1 MCIRDS
7 NYPGVT
13 VERKIG
19 HTRFGGVEFEL
30 IDLPGAYSLTVQSP
44 DEEVSRDVLF
54 GWLTAAEPPPDVVVV
69 VIDATNL
76 QRNLFLATQISELGY
91 PTVGV
96 LNMSDLAAS
105 HGTVI
110 DPVELGRQLRIP
122 IVSTVA
128 SRGTGIDTLR
138 ATLLEPSNDAREL
151 PLPAAAEVEVNG
163 IAEVLATQYATAR
176 RLARAVALRLLVS
189 PDGDVLAG
197 RRFGEPLAQM
207 VGSARE
213 RMAGAGVPWQSCE
226 ATARYGW
233 LQAVVAAA
241 SQQPTDRPMSRS
253 ERLDRVL
260 THRVWGPVV
269 FFSLMAIVF
278 QSIYSWATPLMDLI
292 DAGTVW
298 LGEAARGLLPP
309 GMLADLLVDGVV
321 AGVGGVL
328 IFLPQILLLFLF
340 MAILEDTGYMARA
353 AFVMDRLMSRVGLH
367 GRSFVPLLSS
377 FACAIPGIMAA
388 RTIGNQRDRLTT
400 ILVAPLIT
408 CPARLPVYALLISAF
423 VPEQRVWGPLT
434 AQGLTLLSLY
444 LLGVFGALGIAAILK
459 RTLLR
464 GPTPSLVLELPSYRL
479 PAAKH
484 IARDLYERAVL
495 FLRFAGSVI
504 LACSIV
510 LWVLAYF
517 PRADVSAAP
526 GLALQR
532 VTEAGGD
539 PRDAAQI
546 AEAQAQIEGQIQLE
560 QSLIGRLG
568 HGMEPLV
575 RPLGFDWR
583 IGIGLLTSFAAREVM
598 VSTMGVIFAV
608 GDQATESDTTLIDRL
623 RQATRPDGQPLFT
636 LPVVGSLLVFFVYA
650 MQCMSTLGVAVRET
664 GGWKWPAFMVSYM
677 TILAYGA
684 AFLTYQGLRAVG
696 L

>member
-1 MCIRDS
+1 
-7 NYPGVT
+7 
-13 VERKIG
+13 
-19 HTRFGGVEFEL
+19 
-30 IDLPGAYSLTVQSP
+30 
-44 DEEVSRDVLF
+44 
-54 GWLTAAEPPPDVVVV
+54 
-69 VIDATNL
+69 
-76 QRNLFLATQISELGY
+76 
-91 PTVGV
+91 
-96 LNMSDLAAS
+96 MSDLAAS

-163 IAEVLATQYATAR
+163 IAEVLATQYATER
-176 RLARAVALRLLVS
+176 NWLGRVALRLLRLA
-189 PDGDVLAG
+189 PDGECWRATLRRAAG
-197 RRFGEPLAQM
+197 ADGR
-207 VGSARE
+207 VGPRP
-213 RMAGAGVPWQSCE
+213 RMAARGAVAELRGDG
-226 ATARYGW
+226 AYGW